1 MRRVA
6 QTALATC
13 TELLGSLLRRVAA
26 GSARAAAFAL
36 PLMMLGAVDASAA
49 SKSQPSAF
57 PKTPGG
63 VFGAAPKLD
72 KALPLYLQG
81 DQLIYDTKGNRV
93 IARGNVEIFYNNNVL
108 TADEVIYD
116 QGANTLTASG
126 NVELKDVNGNVI
138 RADRYTLT
146 DDFRDGFVQSLSV
159 VARDDSR
166 ITAER
171 AERREGNVT
180 EFTKGTFT
188 ACKSENG
195 VPPLWCIGAR
205 KITHDQA
212 AGTISY
218 QDAQFELFGQPV
230 FYMPYFQ
237 HPDASVKR
245 KSGFLMPEYGNSE
258 QLGAYAEIP
267 YYFAL
272 APSYDFT
279 FHPRYMTEQGV
290 LWQGDW
296 RQKIGN
302 GEYSINLAGID
313 QDADKLPS
321 GTNPDLGG
329 WRGSLETRGNFS
341 LSSWWSMGWD
351 ATIESDDSFRRF
363 YKLDS
368 VLLTDRVDEVWLK
381 GISDRN
387 YFGAHLYHFGGLLVN
402 DTPDSES
409 VVHPIIDH
417 NYIFQD
423 PVLGGELSW
432 TSNVLSFSR
441 NDANISNGL
450 DQSENRIVTELKW
463 RRKLTDAIGISY
475 TPFAEARGDFYQID
489 NFVDPDTLQP
499 FSDETVVRGMATGG
513 ATVSYPWVA
522 NTGSISHVIEPIG
535 QIVAHNNNVRQQDM
549 PNEDAKSLVF
559 DDTNLFETTKFSGYD
574 RLETGVR
581 ANVGVQYT
589 FQSPVGHAR
598 VLAGQSYQLSGHNS
612 YSDPTLLDPTNPN
625 SATVFSPQSGLQNTR
640 SDYILG
646 VYLAPTD
653 AFRLISQSRFDERDL
668 SLMREDVT
676 GLVSYGPLSAQATYT
691 YTAVSPSDIES
702 TQLEAQQD
710 ILGSIGLRLTNR
722 WSVHGAIRYDLDAD
736 ETLTDSIQLAY
747 LDECFMLS
755 ATYSETFITDESQ
768 GIEPDRT
775 VMLRF
780 ELKHLGGFNYQ
791 TSNINFAGGEDGSVP
806 TIANQR

>member
-1 MRRVA
+1 MS
-6 QTALATC
+6 
-13 TELLGSLLRRVAA
+13 SLLRRAAA
-26 GSARAAAFAL
+26 GAARIAAFAV
-36 PLMMLGAVDASAA
+36 PLVMLGAFDANAL
-49 SKSQPSAF
+49 KKNEESAF

-63 VFGAAPKLD
+63 VFGAAPKMD

-180 EFTKGTFT
+180 EFSNGTFT

-205 KITHDQA
+205 KIIHDQA
-212 AGTISY
+212 AGTVSY
-218 QDAQFELFGQPV
+218 QDAQFELYGQPI
-230 FYMPYFQ
+230 FYLPYFQ

-258 QLGAYAEIP
+258 TLGVFTEIP

-296 RQKIGN
+296 RQKVAN
-302 GEYSINLAGID
+302 GEYSIDLAGID
-313 QDADKLPS
+313 QDSTKLP
-321 GTNPDLGG
+321 GDDAQNKHLDG
-329 WRGSLETRGNFS
+329 WRGSLQTKGNFS
-341 LSSWWSMGWD
+341 LSSWWSMGWN

-381 GISDRN
+381 GLSDRN

-402 DTPDSES
+402 ESPDAES
-409 VVHPIIDH
+409 AVHPIIDH

-423 PVLGGELSW
+423 PVLGGELSMQ
-432 TSNVLSFSR
+432 SNALSLSRSDASFS
-441 NDANISNGL
+441 DGK
-450 DQSENRIVTELKW
+450 DQSMTRAITEIKW

-475 TPFAEARGDFYQID
+475 TPFAEVRGDVYQID
-489 NFVDPDTLQP
+489 NYVDPDTLKV
-499 FSDETVVRGMATGG
+499 FTDETVARGLATGG

-522 NTGSISHVIEPIG
+522 NTGSVSHVIEPIG
-535 QIVAHNNNVRQQDM
+535 QIVAHNSNVRQNDL
-549 PNEDAKSLVF
+549 PDEDAKSLVF

-574 RLETGVR
+574 RLETGIR

-598 VLAGQSYQLSGHNS
+598 VLVGQSYQLDGHNS
-612 YSDPTLLDPTNPN
+612 YSDPARIDPTNPN
-625 SATVFSPQSGLQNTR
+625 SAFVFSPESGLENNR
-640 SDYILG
+640 SDYILAA
-646 VYLAPTD
+646 YLAPTD
-653 AFRLISQSRFDERDL
+653 AFRLITQSRFDEHDL
-668 SLMREDVT
+668 SLRREDVT
-676 GLVSYGPLSAQATYT
+676 GLVNYGPLSAQATYT
-691 YTAVSPSDIES
+691 YTALSPSDILSVE
-702 TQLEAQQD
+702 QEAQQD
-710 ILGSIGLRLTNR
+710 ILGSVGLRLTNR

-768 GIEPDRT
+768 DIVPDRT

-791 TSNINFAGGEDGSVP
+791 TSSINFAGGEDGSVP